1 MSETTHAHAQEGA
14 SEREKDRRKSTT
26 QAARR
31 RAKPQEQRA
40 VVGWS
45 TTTRERSSALRLLEG
60 LALGFSYVKRGKVT
74 NLVGFYGAYGNMG
87 EDRAPVLGEN
97 CSACKIPRHF
107 PAFSASF
114 ASFLALLRISPTTNN
129 QRIAGLCPH
138 IVALIDGYRGRGVRV
153 WPEGRSTDGVLATCR
168 RCRRCNVACGG
179 RHWWPHRWS
188 ILARVLA
195 TAGDEPRIDRLLT
208 RTLCST
214 LVVHWLRHPHVRHTT
229 CIESTQLSLGSFTH
243 SRYITVSSTMQKI
256 LQHYSTR

>member
-1 MSETTHAHAQEGA
+1 LWSLSTTTHA
-14 SEREKDRRKSTT
+14 RELGVKVTRRPRSRFQLRETWKSY
-26 QAARR
+26 
-31 RAKPQEQRA
+31 EF
-40 VVGWS
+40 GWVLRS
-45 TTTRERSSALRLLEG
+45 VWKYGRGSSA
-60 LALGFSYVKRGKVT
+60 
-74 NLVGFYGAYGNMG
+74 
-87 EDRAPVLGEN
+87 VLGEN